1 MANPKIKD
9 IQVILTEPDNIRLVI
24 VKIITDQDGL
34 YGVGC
39 ATFTQRPNPVLSA
52 IEDYLKPFLIGTEV
66 NNIEDIWQSSYVSS
80 YWRNGPVLNNAL
92 SGIDQALWD
101 IKGKMANLPVYDLLG
116 GKTREALQFM
126 FILLEILK
134 KK

>member
-52 IEDYLKPFLIGTEV
+52 NFL
-66 NNIEDIWQSSYVSS
+66 
-80 YWRNGPVLNNAL
+80 
-92 SGIDQALWD
+92 
-101 IKGKMANLPVYDLLG
+101 
-116 GKTREALQFM
+116 
-126 FILLEILK
+126 
-134 KK
+134 

>member
-101 IKGKMANLPVYDLLG
+101 IKGKMANLPVYLSL
-116 GKTREALQFM
+116 
-126 FILLEILK
+126 IHI
-134 KK
+134 